1 MADTVKA
8 YKKGSLVK
16 YHLTR
21 FGGSANR
28 LITCCPLRTKWA
40 KEGTPLVVIEPPN
53 PYAGSRMYMKVLEP
67 NGRKAVVQAKNIKE
81 IE

>member
-1 MADTVKA
+1 MSEENNLF
-8 YKKGSLVK
+8 KKGSLVR

-21 FGGSANR
+21 FGSWNR

-53 PYAGSRMYMKVLEP
+53 PYAGSRMYTKVLEP
-67 NGRKAVVQAKNIKE
+67 NGRKAVVQAKILTE
-81 IE
+81 VE

>member
-1 MADTVKA
+1 MSEENYLFKPGD
-8 YKKGSLVK
+8 LVR

-21 FGGSANR
+21 FDSWNR

-40 KEGTPLVVIEPPN
+40 NEGTPLIVIEPPN
-53 PYAGSRMYMKVLEP
+53 PWAGSRMYTKVLEP
-67 NGRKAVVQAKNIKE
+67 NGRKAVVQAKILTE